1 MKTKTLVTLAAV
13 TAVVLVGA
21 ARLKVVWDRNTSQTD
36 AYTTNDVAVN
46 VSSVARKMGAQSLTQ
61 TGTATAWK
69 ELDLASEV
77 QGRIVALRFTL
88 GQMVKAGTV
97 LAEVEDTMKKAAYE
111 SARADAER
119 LHRELERTEN
129 LFKGGTASEQETDKA
144 RSAYLTAKAALDQAA
159 KQYNDTRITTS
170 IGGSVV
176 DKKVEVGTYVNQG
189 TVIASVVDISRL
201 KVKLNLSEATA
212 YAVNVGQRAT
222 IRTDVKPGAIFQGRI
237 TFISPRGDD
246 SHNYAAEVEMQNTAQ
261 DPIKSGTFVTIEI
274 PSAAQA
280 AGLYIPRQALQGSI
294 KDAKVYVVSDGRTHL
309 RSIVIGGSSTDEL
322 QVLSGL
328 AENEQVVV
336 SGQVNLTD
344 DKPVHIMNSK

>member
-1 MKTKTLVTLAAV
+1 MKTKTLVTLASV

-46 VSSVARKMGAQSLTQ
+46 VSSVARTMGAQSLTQ

-69 ELDLASEV
+69 ELDVASEV
-77 QGRIVALRFTL
+77 QGRIVALRCTL
-88 GQMVKAGTV
+88 GQKVKAGTV

-119 LHRELERTEN
+119 LRRELERTEN

-144 RSAYLTAKAALDQAA
+144 RSTYLTAKAALDQAA

-212 YAVNVGQRAT
+212 YAVNVGQQAT
-222 IRTDVKPGAIFQGRI
+222 IRTDVKPGAIFQGHI

-274 PSAAQA
+274 PSAAQG

-294 KDAKVYVVSDGRTHL
+294 KDAKVYVVSDGKAHL
-309 RSIVIGGSSTDEL
+309 RPIVIGGSSTDHL
-322 QVLSGL
+322 QVVSGL
-328 AENEQVVV
+328 TENEQVVV

-344 DKPVHIMNSK
+344 DKPVHIMNSR